1 MKKHFFLVI
10 AVATILSACGIKH
23 ESADLIIHN
32 ARIYTLNSTN
42 DIVQA
47 VAIRDGKIIEVG
59 AERQILNKY
68 RSEHIIDA
76 AFKAVYPG
84 FIDAHC
90 HFLGYGLTLQDV
102 NLVGTKSFKEV
113 IDRVVNQASPDSKA
127 WIVGRGWDQNDWDT
141 QVFPN
146 RQMLDSLFPD
156 RPVVL
161 KRIDGHAILVNQVV
175 LELAGL
181 SVATEIEGGELMVK
195 SGQLTGVLI
204 DNAMSFVF
212 DRMPENDTKTLEK
225 ALISAQANCFGVGL
239 TTVDDAG
246 LDIDEVD
253 LIRIMQDDGRL
264 KMRIYAMMSDDP
276 LNFEALFET
285 GPIKTDRL
293 NVRSFK
299 FYADGSL
306 GSRGAC
312 LVKPYSDAEDS
323 LHTGFLLDSISY
335 YQFRAQQLFDAGFQM
350 NTHCIGDSANR
361 TMLEVYGNVLEGH
374 NDKRWRIEH
383 AQVLHSKD
391 RRRFAD
397 FSIVPSV
404 QPTHA
409 TSDMYWAGERLGRN
423 RVRRAYAYNDLKE
436 QIGIIALGT
445 DFPVEGI
452 SPLRTFY
459 AAVARKDVEGF
470 PKEGF
475 QMENALSREDAL
487 LGMTLW
493 AAMANFEE
501 GEKGTVEPGKLA
513 DLVMLD
519 RDIMQIPE
527 VDILEVQ
534 VEYTI
539 VNGEVVYSKK

>member
-1 MKKHFFLVI
+1 MKKQFFLVI
-10 AVATILSACGIKH
+10 AIASLFSACGIKQ

-32 ARIYTLNSTN
+32 ARIYTLNPSN
-42 DIVQA
+42 DIAQA
-47 VAIRDGKIIEVG
+47 VAIRDGRILEVG
-59 AERQILNKY
+59 AERQIMNKY
-68 RSEHIIDA
+68 RSEQVIDA
-76 AFKAVYPG
+76 AFKAIYPG

-102 NLVGTKSFKEV
+102 NLNGTKSFEEV
-113 IDRVVNQASPDSKA
+113 IDRVVKRANPVDGA
-127 WIVGRGWDQNDWDT
+127 WIVGRGWDQNDWDI
-141 QVFPN
+141 QAFPN
-146 RQMLDSLFPD
+146 RHALDSLFPNT
-156 RPVVL
+156 PVVL
-161 KRIDGHAILVNQVV
+161 KRVDGHAILVNKIV
-175 LELAGL
+175 LDLAGL
-181 SVATEIEGGELMVK
+181 TSSTEIDGGELLVE
-195 SGQLTGVLI
+195 SDQLTGVLI
-204 DNAMSFVF
+204 DNAMTNVYNI
-212 DRMPENDTKTLEK
+212 MPEKDVRTLEN
-225 ALISAQANCFGVGL
+225 ALISAQENCFGVGL

-246 LDIDEVD
+246 LDIDEIE
-253 LIRIMQDDGRL
+253 LIQAMHDDGRL
-264 KMRIYAMMSDDP
+264 KMRVYAMMSDNP
-276 LNFEALFET
+276 VNFEALFES

-312 LVKPYSDAEDS
+312 LIQPYSDSEDS
-323 LHTGFLLDSISY
+323 VHTGFLLDSISY
-335 YQFRAQQLFDAGFQM
+335 YQFRAQQLFDLGFQM

-361 TMLEVYGNVLEGH
+361 TMLEVYGNVLGGH

-391 RRRFAD
+391 RGRFAD

-423 RVRRAYAYNDLKE
+423 RVRRAYAYNELKD

-452 SPLRTFY
+452 SPIRTFY
-459 AAVARKDVEGF
+459 AAVARKDAKGY

-493 AAMANFEE
+493 AAMSNFEE
-501 GEKGTVEPGKLA
+501 DEKGTIEEGKLA

-527 VDILEVQ
+527 VDLIGVQ

-539 VNGEVVYSKK
+539 VHGEVVYSKK